1 MQNYH
6 NVSKGIFW
14 AGIGAA
20 SWGVSD
26 TVLQTLS
33 QNINIP
39 ALWMLAT
46 RTFFSGLILLIYNLI
61 VYRKTTFTIFKSPAV
76 LLSIISYGVFGLG
89 LNLYTFYISTQEG
102 NASMA
107 TILQY
112 LSPLFIVIGAVVFQH
127 VRPKG
132 TDLISF
138 FLALL
143 GVFFCI
149 TAGDFTHLSISF
161 SAFIWGL
168 ASGIAAALCIVLPK
182 KANETT
188 PPPVVLGW
196 GTLIA
201 ALMFNLIH
209 PIWTNPP
216 HVTTSLVASIACV
229 VLLGTI
235 IPFGLLLHASNFA
248 PSDVVSIMD
257 ALEPIVTIILSVI
270 FLRFHVNLIE
280 AIGVI
285 IVLVAIFIL
294 QQGRKVNG

>member
-1 MQNYH
+1 MQNYR

-26 TVLQTLS
+26 TVLQVLS
-33 QNINIP
+33 QNIDIP
-39 ALWMLAT
+39 TLWMLST
-46 RTFFSGLILLIYNLI
+46 RTFFSGLLLLIYNLI
-61 VYRKTTFTIFKSPAV
+61 VYRKATFKIFKSPIG
-76 LLSIISYGVFGLG
+76 LLSVISYGIFGLG
-89 LNLYTFYISTQEG
+89 LNLYTFYLSTQEG

-112 LSPLFIVIGAVVFQH
+112 LSPLFIVIGAVAFQH

-143 GVFFCI
+143 GVFCCI

-161 SAFIWGL
+161 SAFMWGL
-168 ASGIAAALCIVLPK
+168 ASGVAASFCIILPK

-188 PPPVVLGW
+188 PPPIVLGW
-196 GTLIA
+196 GTISA

-209 PIWTNPP
+209 PIWVTPP
-216 HVTTSLVASIACV
+216 QVTTTLVASTTCI

-270 FLRFHVNLIE
+270 FLHLHVNLIE
-280 AIGVI
+280 TVGVI
-285 IVLVAIFIL
+285 IVLVAIFVL
-294 QQGRKVNG
+294 QQGRKANG